1 MPTYTHTI
9 ESLVPDGPD
18 PYRWTADQNYTGTGD
33 YDGPAEQYARRVLNR
48 YLADVA
54 SDAELIVGEPGSA
67 PVFPTRVMVWAGT
80 RQGSADEALA
90 ELHAAGVYTG
100 AAPGGVVGSFVIR
113 VGDDSPTPVMGRVTS
128 RVDDELV
135 AVAWGAEQDKTD
147 PVTSTEAIDD
157 LYPIQGR
164 R

>member
-1 MPTYTHTI
+1 MPTYTHKI
-9 ESLVPDGPD
+9 ECLVQDGPD
-18 PYRWTADQNYTGTGD
+18 PYRWTADWNYTGTGD
-33 YDGPAEQYARRVLNR
+33 YDGTAEQYARRMLNR

-67 PVFPTRVMVWAGT
+67 PAFPTRVMVWAGT
-80 RQGSADEALA
+80 RQGSADEAAA
-90 ELHAAGVYTG
+90 ELHAGNDPD
-100 AAPGGVVGSFVIR
+100 AAGGVVGSFVIR
-113 VGDDSPTPVMGRVTS
+113 IGGGAAAPVVGRVTG

-135 AVAWGAEQDKTD
+135 AVAWGDEQDKTD